1 MLRVNRKRAG
11 RTVDTYR
18 NSVVLEDVAAAVIA
32 SYSVLNG
39 TVYIIYMTLYCC
51 AYPHLLI
58 SNSDISWMLTLDALP
73 ASSRLRP

>member
-1 MLRVNRKRAG
+1 M
-11 RTVDTYR
+11 DTYR
-18 NSVVLEDVAAAVIA
+18 NSVVLEDAAAAVIA

-39 TVYIIYMTLYCC
+39 TVYYISCIIYMTLCCC

-58 SNSDISWMLTLDALP
+58 SDSDISWMLTLDALP

>member
-1 MLRVNRKRAG
+1 M
-11 RTVDTYR
+11 DTYR
-18 NSVVLEDVAAAVIA
+18 NSVVEDVAAAMNA

-39 TVYIIYMTLYCC
+39 TVYYIYYIYMTLDCC
-51 AYPHLLI
+51 AYQHLLI